1 MSSVSA
7 SIKTRSVASASS
19 RSSSVRREAELAK
32 LRLAQQRQ
40 QSELERQL
48 NEAERDAERQ
58 RQEAERQ
65 RQEAERQQQEAERQA
80 ERRRQDIERQL
91 KESALAQEV
100 ERLELEAELLEQEEG
115 EVGQDGGVCDGDGDS
130 GAQPS
135 VAARRR
141 PSSDPAPQPL
151 RDTEAV
157 TDRTSRWVN
166 SHGGRPLSPERTS
179 ISTWIDRLDPPGGA
193 GGGSARTDVGG
204 HSTLSAAEANVREV
218 SRRPTALAQMECP
231 V

>member
-48 NEAERDAERQ
+48 HEAEPD
-58 RQEAERQ
+58 AERQ
-65 RQEAERQQQEAERQA
+65 RQEAERQQQEAECQA

-91 KESALAQEV
+91 KEAALAQ
-100 ERLELEAELLEQEEG
+100 EAELLEQEG
-115 EVGQDGGVCDGDGDS
+115 EVGEDGGVCDGDGDS

-141 PSSDPAPQPL
+141 SSSDPAPQPL

-179 ISTWIDRLDPPGGA
+179 ISTWIDCLDPPGGA

-218 SRRPTALAQMECP
+218 SRRPTALTQMECP